1 MILGESLFHK
11 SYKYLV
17 VGGILAA
24 VLVMNLPFAGGWF
37 KNRFYSLTEPFQRG
51 AWNVSASV
59 SATFGGIS
67 QMSSAVAENSR
78 LKDQITSLESQLA
91 QLNDLKKE
99 NQSLHEVLNLGLDK
113 QYDLKMA
120 QVIGRD
126 VASDTLLVDK
136 GLSDSVQTGFPVID
150 ANKAAVGRVVAVY
163 KNFSRVAL
171 LTGKDSSFDVRV
183 GDAGVDGLARGQGNF
198 NLILDLV
205 PKDAVIGGGMLVV
218 TSSLGGIYPKDLV
231 VGSIVNVQKNDAQ
244 MFQKADITPAFKIE
258 SSDSVF
264 VVMGTNS
271 PQDQAPSKPSVTK

>member
-1 MILGESLFHK
+1 M
-11 SYKYLV
+11 
-17 VGGILAA
+17 
-24 VLVMNLPFAGGWF
+24 
-37 KNRFYSLTEPFQRG
+37 
-51 AWNVSASV
+51 
-59 SATFGGIS
+59 
-67 QMSSAVAENSR
+67 
-78 LKDQITSLESQLA
+78 
-91 QLNDLKKE
+91 
-99 NQSLHEVLNLGLDK
+99 
-113 QYDLKMA
+113 
-120 QVIGRD
+120 
-126 VASDTLLVDK
+126 
-136 GLSDSVQTGFPVID
+136 ID